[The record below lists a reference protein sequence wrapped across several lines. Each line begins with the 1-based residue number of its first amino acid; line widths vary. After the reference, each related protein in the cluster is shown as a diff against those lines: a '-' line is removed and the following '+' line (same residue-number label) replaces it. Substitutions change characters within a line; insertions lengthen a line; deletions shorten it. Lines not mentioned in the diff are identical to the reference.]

1 MFLVLQAP
9 LLHGKGC
16 PPLISLMTGLLFA
29 ANPVHVEA
37 VANST
42 GRAEV
47 LCTVF
52 FAIGFL
58 FYASLMARKEGK
70 HSKCLYH
77 FNGESKLLTNGIF

>member
-1 MFLVLQAP
+1 MLAWALYVLLFISQAP
-9 LLHGKGC
+9 LIHGKGC
-16 PPLISLMTGLLFA
+16 PPYISVMTGLFFA
-29 ANPVHVEA
+29 TNPVHVEA

-58 FYASLMARKEGK
+58 FYAALMAKK
-70 HSKCLYH
+70 Q
-77 FNGESKLLTNGIF
+77 GESSDLLLPSHL